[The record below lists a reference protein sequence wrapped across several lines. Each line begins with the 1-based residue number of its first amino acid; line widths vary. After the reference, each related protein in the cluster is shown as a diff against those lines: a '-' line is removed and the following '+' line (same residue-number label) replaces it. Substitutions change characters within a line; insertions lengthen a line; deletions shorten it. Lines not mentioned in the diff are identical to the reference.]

1 MTIKSTEIVT
11 IAALSILVGSLYIGP
26 ALAIKGYFE
35 RSGEEFTLAQFKTY
49 RNSLLHYLPRAREVY
64 DGNFPPADLSSD
76 TRGQPT
82 VMNTLTSTLFAASI
96 FIARGNMN
104 AAYLLTQFIFSAMA
118 FVGFYLVGRTILE
131 SQLWSVLMALVGTL
145 TPIPGKLPFYD
156 WQGWSDFLAFF
167 VKNFIPVVKT
177 QFDKL
182 YLAQIDN
189 PLLTMPFYLITLAAL
204 YHFWKKPSAP
214 RSVLAGSL
222 IGLMFYI
229 YFHFWVF
236 IVVLAGILSVYV
248 LFFES
253 KNMPKLKNF
262 GLLLATAALISIPYF
277 INYVRFTQLPTA
289 TDYAERLGLAKGR
302 IIGITPANVYD
313 YIVYVL
319 AIIAIYL
326 LIFRK
331 NKNKSIFLWGLCLAM
346 AIVWNIQLVI
356 GYVPVPHTWF
366 KAISPMLFV
375 IIFVLIRYGVGMIK
389 TLNHGWKGAV
399 STSILIL
406 LCLVVVTKKAVNIFS
421 IQEGIQP
428 HLTEYYKFPGDIGAS
443 WLWINSNLK
452 PELRIISP
460 STMNTF
466 YLNTYTSA
474 RPFLPTGFTTL
485 ISTAEIE
492 SRYLTAHKLFAVPEA
507 VFAKRLQ
514 RKLETGCVEYECP
527 PDKDSNLNDSVWHIY
542 GNYFAGKYGTFRNFL
557 KGNNPL
563 AIERARANKFDD
575 LITLY
580 RGWDTDWKNVAA
592 DYVYYGPWEKQ
603 IQPSLPTVKELKLVY
618 QNPSVQIYNIAK

>member
-1 MTIKSTEIVT
+1 MTIKSIEVLT
-11 IAALSILVGSLYIGP
+11 IAILSILVGSLYIGP
-26 ALAIKGYFE
+26 ALVIEQHFE
-35 RSGEEFTLAQFKTY
+35 RSGKNFTLAQFKTY
-49 RNSLLHYLPRAREVY
+49 RNSLLHYLPRAREIY
-64 DGNFPPADLSSD
+64 DGNFPPADLSGN

-96 FIARGNMN
+96 FIAQGNIN
-104 AAYLLTQFIFSAMA
+104 TAYLLAQFIFSALA
-118 FVGFYLVGRTILE
+118 FVGFYLAGRTILG
-131 SQLWSVLMALVGTL
+131 SRLWSVLMALTGTL

-156 WQGWSDFLAFF
+156 WQGWGDFLAFF

-189 PLLTMPFYLITLAAL
+189 PLLTVPFYLLTLAAL

-236 IVVLAGILSVYV
+236 IVVLAGILSAHV
-248 LFFES
+248 LLFES

-289 TDYAERLGLAKGR
+289 GDYADRLGLAKGR
-302 IIGITPANVYD
+302 IIGITSANIYD

-326 LIFRK
+326 LIFKK
-331 NKNKSIFLWGLCLAM
+331 NKNKSVFLWGLCLTM
-346 AIVWNIQLVI
+346 VTVWNIQLVI

-366 KAISPMLFV
+366 KTAGPVLFI
-375 IIFVLIRYGVGMIK
+375 IIFALLHEMTK
-389 TLNHGWKGAV
+389 TLVIRWTKFNQI
-399 STSILIL
+399 SIVL
-406 LCLVVVTKKAVNIFS
+406 LVLLSIVVTAKKVVNILS
-421 IQEGIQP
+421 IRQNPQP
-428 HLTEYYKFPGDIGAS
+428 HLIEYYRFPEDISLS
-443 WLWINSNLK
+443 WSWINKNLE
-452 PELRIISP
+452 PEPKIVSP
-460 STMNTF
+460 STMAAF

-474 RPFLPTGFTTL
+474 RPFLPTGFTAL
-485 ISTAEIE
+485 MSMKEIE
-492 SRYLTAHKLFAVPEA
+492 ERYLTAHKLFEVPEDA
-507 VFAKRLQ
+507 LRQRLE
-514 RKLETGCVEYECP
+514 RRVPSGCIEYECP

-542 GNYFAGKYGTFRNFL
+542 GNYFASKYGTFRNFM

-563 AIERARANKFDD
+563 VIERAKANKFDD

-580 RGWDTDWKNVAA
+580 RDWDADWKNVAA

-603 IQPSLPTVKELKLVY
+603 IQPSPPPAKELKLVY
-618 QNPSVQIYNIAK
+618 QNPSVQIYHITK